1 MTKLTYPI
9 SLAIPSPF
17 PHPVVRVFGLC
28 TTASTIVSFKF
39 SWKSGAAHLTGT
51 PLRYEP
57 AYSVEH
63 KCWA

>member
-9 SLAIPSPF
+9 SLAIPSIPSPF

-39 SWKSGAAHLTGT
+39 SWKSGAAYLPGT
-51 PLRYEP
+51 PLRY
-57 AYSVEH
+57 
-63 KCWA
+63 